1 MLYITIFVSS
11 NGAALD
17 IKLWYTHIHIHIV
30 IDNSSNNSS
39 GNIALQ
45 TLLFLIF
52 CLYIFWC
59 DGIFVKP
66 KKDSSWKC
74 ANRETKWFV
83 VMVVVVV
90 VILIWLQFQ
99 PVQLT
104 FYVTWPYRAFMS
116 YFMSFV
122 KVFFFWSLSSSFV
135 SFLFNIFAIHPNSKW
150 SLQCAFKTFSPK
162 DTYARHIQSK
172 SFLPLQFT
180 SNVLNF
186 CTTMLVLCECGVS
199 VYLLISPFF
208 KFCLFSCTAISY
220 SHWMV
225 ERLHAKWL
233 LKFVAF
239 RKIYSCCGTNIK
251 SLSLSHCYQ
260 IHAHH
265 SIAHITLHKCTYTE
279 TINAST
285 FCMKEASRMCIYKNL
300 FSISQIDIFHSSTRI
315 PYKLSTYDDVQA
327 FYVQQTGLNDRLN
340 KKTNREMFA
349 CFNVLCI

>member
-1 MLYITIFVSS
+1 MCKQR
-11 NGAALD
+11 NE
-17 IKLWYTHIHIHIV
+17 V
-30 IDNSSNNSS
+30 I
-39 GNIALQ
+39 
-45 TLLFLIF
+45 
-52 CLYIFWC
+52 CC
-59 DGIFVKP
+59 DGCCCRRYSYLVAI
-66 KKDSSWKC
+66 STRA
-74 ANRETKWFV
+74 ANVLCDMAISCVYVVLYVVRE
-83 VMVVVVV
+83 
-90 VILIWLQFQ
+90 
-99 PVQLT
+99 
-104 FYVTWPYRAFMS
+104 S
-116 YFMSFV
+116 
-122 KVFFFWSLSSSFV
+122 FFFWSLSSSFV